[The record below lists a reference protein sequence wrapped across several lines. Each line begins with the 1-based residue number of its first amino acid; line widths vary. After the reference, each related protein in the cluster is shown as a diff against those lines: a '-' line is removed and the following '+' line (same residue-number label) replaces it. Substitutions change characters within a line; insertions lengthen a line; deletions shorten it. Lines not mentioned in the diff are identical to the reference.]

1 MSGIDVPDLDH
12 PGPTVHPGADR
23 AYVLGLLSLVGAVFV
38 LPALLGPYVWHL
50 GVSTRREIDRDP
62 ARWVGRRQATAGMV
76 LGALAT
82 ALVVVGLL
90 VLVGFAVHAHLQLSA
105 DTGY

>member
-1 MSGIDVPDLDH
+1 MSSIDVPDHDH

-23 AYVLGLLSLVGAVFV
+23 AYVLGLLSLVGSVFV

-50 GVSTRREIDRDP
+50 GLATRREIDRAP
-62 ARWVGRRQATAGMV
+62 TRWTGRRQATAGMV

-82 ALVVVGLL
+82 ALLVVGLL
-90 VLVGFAVHAHLQLSA
+90 VLVGFAVRAYLRLSA

>member
-1 MSGIDVPDLDH
+1 MSSTDVPDVDR
-12 PGPTVHPGADR
+12 PGPAVHPGADR
-23 AYVLGLLSLVGAVFV
+23 AYVLGLLSVVGAVFV

-62 ARWVGRRQATAGMV
+62 TRWLGRRRASAGMV

-90 VLVGFAVHAHLQLSA
+90 VLVGFAVQAHLQLSA

>member
-1 MSGIDVPDLDH
+1 MSSTDVPDVDRR
-12 PGPTVHPGADR
+12 GPAVHPGADR
-23 AYVLGLLSLVGAVFV
+23 AYVLGLLSVVGAVFV

-50 GVSTRREIDRDP
+50 GVSTRREIDRYP
-62 ARWVGRRQATAGMV
+62 TRWLGRRRASAGMV

-90 VLVGFAVHAHLQLSA
+90 VLVGFAVQAHLQLSA

>member
-1 MSGIDVPDLDH
+1 MSGIDVTDLDR

-62 ARWVGRRQATAGMV
+62 TRWSGRRQATAGMI

-82 ALVVVGLL
+82 ALLVVGLL
-90 VLVGFAVHAHLQLSA
+90 VLVGFAVRAYLRLSV